1 MTPELWALYLEL
13 QTSMAYAGAG
23 SITLDENAI
32 QSSLGFYQGLLARCS
47 PGPRVLLIGPGGINE
62 VEVLRRCGLGAL
74 YVLSAHAPEIAA
86 LGAFGAAPQ
95 LVVGDM
101 HDMAFANG
109 SLDFVYASNV
119 LEHALAPYVAL
130 MECRRVTADGGHAFF
145 ILPSFEGVEGGRG
158 PFHLHCLDA
167 KVWEELLRKTGWYV
181 DEVIVNVVKNGS
193 VSFTGVT
200 VQALAEKGLDVVGCE
215 YYASFF
221 CTAVTPPPP
230 HQAVLYR
237 LKEYKKGRP

>member
-1 MTPELWALYLEL
+1 VTQELWNLYLSL

-23 SITLDENAI
+23 PITYDENAI
-32 QSSLGFYQGLLARCS
+32 QLSLGFYKGLLARCTA
-47 PGPRVLLIGPGGINE
+47 GPRVLLIGPGGINE

-86 LGAFGAAPQ
+86 LGAFGVEPQ

-101 HDMAFANG
+101 HDMSFANG

-119 LEHALAPYVAL
+119 MEHALAPYVAL
-130 MECRRVTADGGHAFF
+130 MECRRVTADGGHAFY
-145 ILPSFEGVEGGRG
+145 ILPSFEGVEGGQG

-167 KVWEELLRKTGWYV
+167 KVWEELLRKTGWQV
-181 DEVIVNVVKNGS
+181 DEVVINVVKAGS
-193 VSFTGVT
+193 VSYTGVT
-200 VQALAEKGLDVVGCE
+200 VQALAEKGLDTVGCE
-215 YYASFF
+215 HYASFF

-230 HQAVLYR
+230 HQDVLHR
-237 LKEYKKGRP
+237 LREFKRG